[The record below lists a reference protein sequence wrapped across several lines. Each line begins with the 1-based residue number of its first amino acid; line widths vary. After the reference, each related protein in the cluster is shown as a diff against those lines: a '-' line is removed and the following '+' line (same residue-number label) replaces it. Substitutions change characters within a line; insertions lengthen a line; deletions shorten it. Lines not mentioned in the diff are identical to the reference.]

1 MVFGEVVGGGGGG
14 GGEGGDGKWG
24 YRGGWVKV
32 RKGRLGVSFFLFFF
46 GWLVKVLRG

>member
-1 MVFGEVVGGGGGG
+1 MTGYNTATHSGGG

-32 RKGRLGVSFFLFFF
+32 RKGRLGVSFFLFLFFF
-46 GWLVKVLRG
+46 GLRC

>member
-1 MVFGEVVGGGGGG
+1 MVFGEVVGGGGGGGG

-32 RKGRLGVSFFLFFF
+32 RKGEVRGFFFFFFSFFL
-46 GWLVKVLRG
+46 G